1 MNQQQEDNNMME
13 EETPQ
18 LRSASVG
25 VGGPRTLPPLSR
37 AFGLPAK
44 LPSRPLHAQVQTAK
58 PLTQWSVDSILPTIS
73 ADYML
78 ERSNVYIHNSSPQQV
93 ADRVV
98 ACLASQSL
106 SYQQQQEEEQKVRNT
121 FRYLFHSSY

>member
-1 MNQQQEDNNMME
+1 MME

-18 LRSASVG
+18 LRSASVS

-44 LPSRPLHAQVQTAK
+44 LASRPLHAQVVPTAK

-78 ERSNVYIHNSSPQQV
+78 ERSNVYIHNSSSQQV
-93 ADRVV
+93 ADRIV

-106 SYQQQQEEEQKVRNT
+106 SYQQQQEEAEQKVRNT
-121 FRYLFHSSY
+121 FAISLIH